1 MTQGDWIRLQSLG
14 DRLHEYGQHRRRMR
28 VLGVTGPA
36 VGLLIGG
43 LLWSAPADA
52 AIAPVVLGTAANY
65 SVLAGQS
72 VTNVGPTTLGGGLGL
87 SPNTASS
94 ITGFP
99 PGVAA
104 FTDAGNA
111 AALQAQSDL
120 ATAYGVAAGE
130 TPATSTVTDLTGLTL
145 DAGVYN
151 ATSAMSLGG
160 TLTLDGQ
167 NNPSSQF
174 VFQAGSTLTT
184 GSGSYINMINGAN
197 PCHVFWQVGSSATL
211 GTDSVFRGTIMA
223 AQSITVATGA
233 AVQGRAL
240 AQNGSVTLDDNVFVQ
255 PDCASTAAPTGT
267 NTVVSTSPAVTD
279 SATTLSA
286 TVSGTGT
293 GPSPTGTVTFNENGN
308 SIGTV
313 AVSAGGSASLSI
325 PAGSTAQTRQIVAHY
340 NGDIFNVS
348 STSSATALVVTTAIA
363 PVALSP
369 TPTVTPTPA
378 TTLPAT
384 GTSHITTLIDT
395 GTALLL
401 TGIALSV
408 VFRRRRRT
416 ALHF

>member
-1 MTQGDWIRLQSLG
+1 MTRVDRIRLQSHR
-14 DRLHEYGQHRRRMR
+14 DRLHEYRHRRWRLR
-28 VLGVTGPA
+28 LLGVTGPA
-36 VGLLIGG
+36 VCLVIGG
-43 LLWSAPADA
+43 LLGSAPADA
-52 AIAPVVLGTAANY
+52 AITPVVLGTAANY
-65 SVLAGQS
+65 SILAGQS
-72 VTNVGPTTLGGGLGL
+72 VTNVGPTTLGRGLGL

-111 AALQAQSDL
+111 AALQAQADL

-145 DAGVYN
+145 GAGVYN
-151 ATSAMSLGG
+151 ATSAMALGG

-167 NNPSSQF
+167 NDPSSQF

-223 AQSITVATGA
+223 AQSITVTTGA

-240 AQNGSVTLDDNVFVQ
+240 AQNGSVTLDHNVFVQ

-267 NTVVSTSPAVTD
+267 NTVVTTSPAVTG

-286 TVSGTGT
+286 AVSGT

-313 AVSAGGSASLSI
+313 AVGVGGIASLSI

-348 STSSATALVVTTAIA
+348 STSSATALVVTNAIA
-363 PVALSP
+363 PVAPSP
-369 TPTVTPTPA
+369 TPPVTPTPG
-378 TTLPAT
+378 TTLAAT

-395 GTALLL
+395 GAALLL
-401 TGIALSV
+401 TGIALSL

-416 ALHF
+416 APPL